1 MKLSILLVSLAEEY
15 GVKPVRGQR
24 LLKLLML
31 YRLLPQFLEV
41 GLPSLYQQ

>member
-15 GVKPVRGQR
+15 GVKPHGVNAS
-24 LLKLLML
+24 LKLLML

-41 GLPSLYQQ
+41 TVGTA